1 MAAETAPYLGLSD
14 MAQAHS
20 RSMPAASQRS
30 GRTSASA
37 RRRTK
42 KAQAPRGK
50 LSQAA
55 RRCRAKFRHY
65 FPKGFYDPLY
75 EDWERGYK
83 WDAHRRW
90 AATLDRANFLKL
102 LMAGRHNEIAARAVA
117 IEARTNLLFSFEKMA
132 LRDAVKPAAGA
143 RAFAHGLYDFLH
155 GPADM
160 ETRFN
165 RWCDVVAKLPRRQTR
180 SPYLA
185 CRDSRGVHCAT
196 ADAHLPQADRD
207 AKGRPSVRHPPPL
220 PVAALMGD
228 LCKPALGGPRGTT
241 GSPRDAAAGH
251 DRHTIV
257 PVGSGLRGVPG
268 LNPARE
274 TYDLKTRGPR
284 LSEMQKFIRRALGLP
299 GCAPARVGNRFRCPS
314 RAICLAACYN
324 YYNLHV
330 RVLLGPG

>member
-1 MAAETAPYLGLSD
+1 

-20 RSMPAASQRS
+20 RSIPAASQRS
-30 GRTSASA
+30 GRSPASA

-55 RRCRAKFRHY
+55 RRCRAKFLHY

-90 AATLDRANFLKL
+90 AATLDRDNFQKL
-102 LMAGRHNEIAARAVA
+102 LTAGRHSEIAARAVA

-165 RWCDVVAKLPRRQTR
+165 RWREVVAKLPRRQTR
-180 SPYLA
+180 VVTWPVVTVVGFIAQPQTHLFLKPTVTRKA
-185 CRDSRGVHCAT
+185 
-196 ADAHLPQADRD
+196 AHQYGIPLDYQS
-207 AKGRPSVRHPPPL
+207 RPSWETYASLLSLARAVRR
-220 PVAALMGD
+220 D
-228 LCKPALGGPRGTT
+228 LRDLR
-241 GSPRDAAAGH
+241 PRDMI
-251 DRHTIV
+251 DIQSFLWV
-257 PVGSGLRGVPG
+257 LGSDEYPD
-268 LNPARE
+268 P
-274 TYDLKTRGPR
+274 
-284 LSEMQKFIRRALGLP
+284 
-299 GCAPARVGNRFRCPS
+299 
-314 RAICLAACYN
+314 
-324 YYNLHV
+324 
-330 RVLLGPG
+330 